1 MNYSLL
7 YLMNDFNKFI
17 DLQWVSTYVSSDQLW
32 LNDSLNREKV
42 LDVVTADWSFISF
55 IFQSSFINQH
65 LEISQLVNL
74 TTLDLLLLQPT
85 LYKSQ
90 TLYHSFLNDLL
101 TYISNYNLM
110 LFYSFQSEYQDIF
123 SDILFIAPELILGF
137 NDFLNSY
144 FLQKTINVSPVAVF
158 DSFNNNLNFYSSESV
173 IYFLLF
179 VFYAWFINYILLKNS
194 LLTWSNNLS
203 AQFTRFYYYF
213 FSVSRE
219 IRIQLE
225 VVFQTI
231 LFFMLYWLFT
241 LMVFDDDQEE
251 IIEFVDT
258 SFFYFFSI
266 IILYLFY
273 KHSIHY
279 FAFLEASVSEG
290 RSVAFVSKQFFN
302 DFLGTLSLLLR
313 FYILL
318 FRMNVYDSIEDVL
331 DSYYIFVGDF
341 DDDEYLSELFLT
353 IHGTLFFT
361 LDNNDDRSFLLEDEN
376 DFSNDLFYLYFT
388 IWGKLFFFIVFTI
401 EEAGRLSLAFYISYL
416 ITFEVHAVGSSY
428 KEDQYLNNKRL
439 NN

>member
-1 MNYSLL
+1 MD
-7 YLMNDFNKFI
+7 DFSKFI
-17 DLQWVSTYVSSDQLW
+17 DIQWMSTYKSSDQLW
-32 LNDSLNREKV
+32 LTDSLNREKI
-42 LDVVTADWSFISF
+42 LELVTSDWSLISF
-55 IFQSSFINQH
+55 IFQSSFVNQH
-65 LEISQLVNL
+65 LQISQIVNL
-74 TTLDLLLLQPT
+74 TTLDVMLLQGN

-90 TLYHSFLNDLL
+90 SLYHAFLNDLV
-101 TYISNYNLM
+101 TYISNYNIM
-110 LFYSFQSEYQDIF
+110 LSYSLQSDYQDMF
-123 SDILFIAPELILGF
+123 SSILLISPELSLAL

-144 FLQKTINVSPVAVF
+144 FLQKTINTNPVAVF
-158 DSFNNNLNFYSSESV
+158 DSFNNNLNFYSSEGV

-179 VFYAWFINYILLKNS
+179 VMYSWFISYVMFSNFLLR
-194 LLTWSNNLS
+194 WSNNFP
-203 AQFTRFYYYF
+203 AHFTRFYYYF

-219 IRIQLE
+219 IRVQLE
-225 VVFQTI
+225 VVFQTM

-241 LMVFDDDQEE
+241 LMTFDDDQEE

-258 SFFYFFSI
+258 SFFYFFTLL
-266 IILYLFY
+266 ILYLFY

-290 RSVAFVSKQFFN
+290 RTVAFVSKQFFN

-361 LDNNDDRSFLLEDEN
+361 VDNNDDRSFLLEDEN
-376 DFSNDLFYLYFT
+376 DFSNDFFYLYFV

-428 KEDQYLNNKRL
+428 KEDSYLNTKRL
-439 NN
+439 NI

>member
-1 MNYSLL
+1 MD
-7 YLMNDFNKFI
+7 DFSKFI
-17 DLQWVSTYVSSDQLW
+17 DIQWMSTYKSSDQLW
-32 LNDSLNREKV
+32 LTDSLNREKI
-42 LDVVTADWSFISF
+42 LELVTSDWSLISF
-55 IFQSSFINQH
+55 IFQSSFVNQH
-65 LEISQLVNL
+65 LQISQIVNL
-74 TTLDLLLLQPT
+74 TTLDVMLLQGN

-90 TLYHSFLNDLL
+90 SLYHAFLNDLV
-101 TYISNYNLM
+101 TYISNYNIM
-110 LFYSFQSEYQDIF
+110 LSYSLQSDYQDMF
-123 SDILFIAPELILGF
+123 SSILLISPELSLAL

-144 FLQKTINVSPVAVF
+144 FLQKTINTNPVAVF
-158 DSFNNNLNFYSSESV
+158 DSFNNNLNFYSSEGV

-179 VFYAWFINYILLKNS
+179 VMYSWFISYVMFSNFLLR
-194 LLTWSNNLS
+194 WSNNFP
-203 AQFTRFYYYF
+203 AHFTRFYYYF

-219 IRIQLE
+219 IRVQLE
-225 VVFQTI
+225 VVFQTM

-241 LMVFDDDQEE
+241 LMTFDDDQEE

-258 SFFYFFSI
+258 SFFYFFTL

-290 RSVAFVSKQFFN
+290 RTVAFVSKQFFN

-361 LDNNDDRSFLLEDEN
+361 VDNNDDRSFLLEDEN
-376 DFSNDLFYLYFT
+376 DFSNDFFYLYFV

-428 KEDQYLNNKRL
+428 KEDTYLNSKRL
-439 NN
+439 NV